1 MEKKSNP
8 LPYKK
13 LNGLVSVFYT
23 GIQRNHRIAPKV
35 SYFTQAKMSA
45 PYYTAMT
52 YNETTTAYKLRIF
65 ASYGDVM
72 HYIKVQEASILDDYE
87 LVQCHTNV
95 PHVRPNGLIVKG
107 NVGLLDNYIQI
118 MSKLFANN
126 NPLLYSAAIVDMTG
140 IHLISFQDDFSR
152 FMMEICSR
160 VEGIMPH
167 KIQQQ
172 VQTWNQSHKKH
183 GSINFVIG
191 DYSQTLILAKNK

>member
-1 MEKKSNP
+1 
-8 LPYKK
+8 
-13 LNGLVSVFYT
+13 
-23 GIQRNHRIAPKV
+23 
-35 SYFTQAKMSA
+35 MSA
-45 PYYTAMT
+45 PYYTAMV

-65 ASYGDVM
+65 ASYADVM

-87 LVQCHTNV
+87 LVHCHTNV

-126 NPLLYSAAIVDMTG
+126 QPLLYSAAIVDITG
-140 IHLISFQDDFSR
+140 VQLISFQDDFSR

-172 VQTWNQSHKKH
+172 VQVWNQSHKKH
-183 GSINFVIG
+183 GSIHFVIG
-191 DYSQTLILAKNK
+191 DYSQTLLLAKNKS